1 MRKYK
6 YIDILTNIKCNRN
19 STICYLFTCY
29 CNSKY
34 THTHNFNKKI
44 ITILKN
50 LIKKVIFGI
59 KLTHIFNGCCEVY
72 NEDYILYC

>member
-34 THTHNFNKKI
+34 THTQFQQKNNNHIKESNKES
-44 ITILKN
+44 
-50 LIKKVIFGI
+50 
-59 KLTHIFNGCCEVY
+59 HIWYKTDSHF
-72 NEDYILYC
+72 